1 MALIYDPIARD
12 QLNEMRLTLG
22 AFYVSAIWAQREY
35 EQKARNAEALELWR
49 QSFPAWDRLF
59 GRPMP
64 NIRSDG
70 ADIIAMPSRTT
81 PDQQRCA

>member
-1 MALIYDPIARD
+1 MYDPIARD
-12 QLNEMRLTLG
+12 QLNEMRVNLG
-22 AFYVSAIWAQREY
+22 TFYVSAIWAQREY

-59 GRPMP
+59 GRPTP
-64 NIRSDG
+64 GVRTDS
-70 ADIIAMPSRTT
+70 AHIIAMPARTM